1 MKSATLVVIS
11 IIVTC
16 SWGCQTASHVDQRY
30 PMYQFD
36 NNTSGQILS
45 AKEWAK
51 RYRPQL
57 ASQRTLPKSVL
68 EQLHKDYEQYIQI
81 TLANREY
88 ELKQRET
95 EANIRLI
102 EAQTKLLEAETGKN
116 TAEVHPANNFTE
128 KSIPNNSQKTET
140 KELTGRD
147 VVNQMMKWG
156 ENHTDEKM
164 KDTLRKTISQMSD
177 LRYHQYTKFKVIA
190 DICNQYHDK
199 YACGTAG
206 MSFVRSIPDHPTKS
220 TQEACWMNNSEK
232 NDVMKQIVNMYINN
246 QVSKDAAFY
255 AAEQACFQRDDPEK
269 PYCEACL
276 ECLDCW
282 VVTIED
288 MMD

>member
-1 MKSATLVVIS
+1 MVVIS

-16 SWGCQTASHVDQRY
+16 SCACQTASHVDQRY

-45 AKEWAK
+45 AKEWAA
-51 RYRPQL
+51 RYHPYL
-57 ASQRTLPKSVL
+57 ASRRALSRLEYETLNQEYDRYVR
-68 EQLHKDYEQYIQI
+68 I
-81 TLANREY
+81 TLANRDFEIR
-88 ELKQRET
+88 QREA

-102 EAQTKLLEAETGKN
+102 KAQTKLLEAETGNN

-140 KELTGRD
+140 KEITGRD

-164 KDTLRKTISQMSD
+164 KDTLRKTISQMSE

-199 YACGTAG
+199 YACNTTG
-206 MSFVRSIPDHPTKS
+206 MSFMRSIPDHPTKS
-220 TQEACWMNNSEK
+220 LQEACWMNNSEK
-232 NDVMKQIVNMYINN
+232 NDVLKQIVNMYINN
-246 QVSKDAAFY
+246 QVSKDDALY

-282 VVTIED
+282 AVTIEE
-288 MMD
+288 MMN